1 MRHEF
6 KKTEFMASSKDF
18 ESICESYQDVVKTQ
32 SISIVDYC
40 QRNGIVY
47 SQFQR
52 WYKKHVGGVS
62 VVPVSD
68 SDVLEAAEVMSQQK
82 EIPPFSRPTKIRVN
96 FVNIEFCNGLKVYQK
111 QIDYVQLKQ
120 LVEKL
125 EALC

>member
-1 MRHEF
+1 
-6 KKTEFMASSKDF
+6 MASSKDF
-18 ESICESYQDVVKTQ
+18 ESIWESYQDVVKTQ

-82 EIPPFSRPTKIRVN
+82 EIPPFSRPTKTRVN